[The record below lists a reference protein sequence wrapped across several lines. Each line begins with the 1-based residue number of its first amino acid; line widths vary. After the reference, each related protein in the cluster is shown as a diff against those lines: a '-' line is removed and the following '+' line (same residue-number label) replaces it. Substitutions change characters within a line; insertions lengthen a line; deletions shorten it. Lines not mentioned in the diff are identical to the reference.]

1 MPNFAE
7 VVSRLTVDPG
17 YRYLGAMFDVVAYS
31 CDCRVRVPIPSP
43 DLSALLTKMRGGSLD
58 PACKV
63 LAEQLLVLIDTC
75 CSAIPLAGAG
85 LYSTETAK
93 LTVDPGARLVA
104 SLLDGYCASC
114 CTSDPRA

>member
-17 YRYLGAMFDVVAYS
+17 YRYLGAKFDDVANG
-31 CDCRVRVPIPSP
+31 CTCRVRVPIPTAE
-43 DLSALLTKMRGGSLD
+43 LSALLTKMRGGSLD
-58 PACKV
+58 PACAV
-63 LAEQLLVLIDTC
+63 LAEQLLVNIDAC